1 MLYIITQMKIRNK
14 IIRKKLK
21 SFLWIHN
28 SLKTQ
33 NKAISSLLFQLNSLR
48 IIVSYKINNTNEFWL
63 NFLFFQK
70 GLYVLKVK
78 DYFLFKKLLDQ
89 AMEKLDTM
97 LQILIKAQ
105 WLFIQSDIKK
115 YQFSVQML
123 RISLNL
129 NK

>member
-78 DYFLFKKLLDQ
+78 DYFPFKKLLDQ
-89 AMEKLDTM
+89 AMEKLDTISQ
-97 LQILIKAQ
+97 LLIKAQ